1 MGMPL
6 YFDNEEVTLYKG
18 SYKLSYEDEESLN
31 KSEAGTKL
39 REVIREGVPKI
50 SVSTYADDIWAK
62 KFRDY
67 KTQPLIRV
75 SHYDPAE
82 LAFTEFDGYLANF
95 SCDLIKGNASA
106 EEGAVCETLWAVS
119 FDIMCY

>member
-6 YFDNEEVTLYKG
+6 YFNNEEVTLYRG
-18 SYKLSYEDEESLN
+18 SYKLAYTDVESLN
-31 KSEAGTKL
+31 KSEAGTTI
-39 REVIREGVPKI
+39 RELIREGVLKI
-50 SVSTYADDIWAK
+50 SVSTYADDIWFK

-67 KTQPLIRV
+67 KAEPLIAV
-75 SHYDPAE
+75 SYYDPAE

-106 EEGAVCETLWAVS
+106 AEGAICETLWTVS
-119 FDIMCY
+119 FDIMSY